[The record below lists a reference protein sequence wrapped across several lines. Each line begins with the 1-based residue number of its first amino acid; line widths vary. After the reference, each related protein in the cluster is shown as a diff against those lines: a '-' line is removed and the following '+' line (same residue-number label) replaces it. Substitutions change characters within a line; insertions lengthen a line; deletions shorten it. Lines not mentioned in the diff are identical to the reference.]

1 MNTYD
6 VVIAGGGISGLACA
20 FWLQRFQPEL
30 KVLILESAP
39 QLGGRIGTRNI
50 GDYRVEAGPDS
61 FVSHRPGMPEFIR
74 DLGLESRLRS
84 SRPEM
89 AATYL
94 WNRPRLQKLPAGLHM
109 GIPSRPWTVAFSPVL
124 SLRAKVR
131 LALEHFVPTKLCSND
146 ESLGSFVR
154 RRLGAEALEALIGP
168 LSSGIFGTDP
178 EQLSIRATFPH
189 LAEYETQHGSLTKA
203 MWKNPVPK
211 GGAAFQTFP
220 NGMQELIDGLASQ
233 LSATVKTGTQATNL
247 SNDGQQWS
255 IEDNHGSRYGCSNVV
270 LALPSNAACRLTSQ
284 AAPEVSKKLAKFSHS
299 SGAAVHFGLDRKQV
313 GHSLK
318 GYGFVC
324 RYPSHSSLV
333 ACTWSSQKFSNR
345 AADDKLLV
353 RAFLRNR
360 RDFLVD
366 HCSEQQLI
374 DEALSNLRVPL
385 QLSGHPEMVKVE
397 RYQDAFP
404 HYHQGHLERV
414 ARFKKQQENYP
425 GLHCLSTAL
434 SAGGIP
440 ACVSQAKAAAEA
452 IRSRSPLEVATT
464 R

>member
-1 MNTYD
+1 MNNFD
-6 VVIAGGGISGLACA
+6 VVIVGGGISGLACA

-30 KVLILESAP
+30 NVLILEGAP
-39 QLGGRIGTRNI
+39 QLGGRIGTRTI

-61 FVSHRPGMPEFIR
+61 FVSNRPGMPEFIR
-74 DLGLESRLRS
+74 ELGLDARLSS
-84 SRPEM
+84 SRPEL

-131 LALEHFVPTKLCSND
+131 LALEHFVPTKSCSSD

-154 RRLGAEALEALIGP
+154 RRLGPEALEALIGP

-178 EQLSIRATFPH
+178 EQLSLRATFPH
-189 LAEYETQHGSLTKA
+189 LAEYENKHGSLTKA

-211 GGAAFQTFP
+211 SGAAFQTFP
-220 NGMQELIDGLASQ
+220 NGMQELIDRLANH

-247 SNDGQQWS
+247 IHDGGQWS
-255 IEDNHGSRYGCSNVV
+255 VEDNQGNRYHCSNVV
-270 LALPSNAACRLTSQ
+270 LALPSRAACHLTAQ
-284 AAPEVSKKLAKFSHS
+284 AAPQVSKQLAKFSHS

-318 GYGFVC
+318 GYGFVT

-333 ACTWSSQKFSNR
+333 ACTWSSQKFANR
-345 AADDKLLV
+345 AADDKMLV
-353 RAFLRNR
+353 RAFLRNSC
-360 RDFLVD
+360 DFLVD

-374 DEALSNLRVPL
+374 NEALSNLRGPL

-397 RYQDAFP
+397 RYPDAFP
-404 HYHQGHLERV
+404 HYHQGHLDKV
-414 ARFKKQQENYP
+414 AHFRKQQEDYP
-425 GLHCLSTAL
+425 GLHCLSTAF

-452 IRSRSPLEVATT
+452 IRSRAPLETAAV